1 MHAEPIPDV
10 PTRLRAEVVGE
21 RFAAVYIEVVH
32 NEVDRVSG
40 GVLFHDALHHACELR
55 AGTVRGGGGE
65 VPAALRL
72 HDAKYVRG
80 AAPSI
85 LVVLLGYL
93 TRLGRDRR
101 SHFGMQRDRF
111 LIQAKDGLG
120 GIVGLLVDG
129 QHVFHLLDV
138 RLVQLGDAP
147 HFFPATASTR
157 GFAAKLGLSLGPPW
171 EPVSV

>member
-1 MHAEPIPDV
+1 MSPPFRSPKWSV
-10 PTRLRAEVVGE
+10 KRL
-21 RFAAVYIEVVH
+21 AAVYVEVVH
-32 NEVDRVSG
+32 DEVDRFGG
-40 GVLFHDALHHACELR
+40 GVLSHNVLHHACKFR
-55 AGTVRGGGGE
+55 AGTVGGGGGE

-72 HDAKYVRG
+72 HDAEYIRR
-80 AAPSI
+80 AATFI

-101 SHFGMQRDRF
+101 SHVGMQRDRF

>member
-1 MHAEPIPDV
+1 EQLPGLLSREPPVDPGPFPVGLSVPGLGFPLQRFQIRNPSLAQTLPRVQAEFNLCLIEPTSVLRGVMHAEPIPDV
-10 PTRLRAEVVGE
+10 PTRLLAEVVGE

-80 AAPSI
+80 AAPFI

-93 TRLGRDRR
+93 TRLDR
-101 SHFGMQRDRF
+101 
-111 LIQAKDGLG
+111 K
-120 GIVGLLVDG
+120 
-129 QHVFHLLDV
+129 
-138 RLVQLGDAP
+138 
-147 HFFPATASTR
+147 STR
-157 GFAAKLGLSLGPPW
+157 LNS
-171 EPVSV
+171 S

>member
-1 MHAEPIPDV
+1 MHAEPIPDA
-10 PTRLRAEVVGE
+10 PALLFAEVVGQ
-21 RFAAVYIEVVH
+21 RLSAVYIEVVH
-32 NEVDRVSG
+32 DEVDRIGG
-40 GVLFHDALHHACELR
+40 GVLFHNARHHACELR
-55 AGTVRGGGGE
+55 AGPVGGGGGE
-65 VPAALRL
+65 VPACLRL
-72 HDAKYVRG
+72 HNAKYVRR
-80 AAPSI
+80 AAAFI

-101 SHFGMQRDRF
+101 SHVGMQRDRL
-111 LIQAKDGLG
+111 LIQAEYGLG
-120 GIVGLLVDG
+120 GIVGLFVDR

-157 GFAAKLGLSLGPPW
+157 GLAAKFGLSLGPPW